1 MVLIQIRTNILDP
14 NSLQRLSAEE
24 KSCRSQGK
32 KYFTMPLKIKL
43 DILIADNRTYQF
55 KTSYFGTMALF
66 QDAHINMPFQSWE
79 IRPHKTNSALF
90 TIIAA
95 ISEIEIEIKVGTL
108 YGHW

>member
-1 MVLIQIRTNILDP
+1 MLESFHI
-14 NSLQRLSAEE
+14 
-24 KSCRSQGK
+24 
-32 KYFTMPLKIKL
+32 L
-43 DILIADNRTYQF
+43 DILFADNRTYQF

-95 ISEIEIEIKVGTL
+95 ISEIEIEIKVGAL
-108 YGHW
+108 YGHG